1 MTIRSRRRCDST
13 MAESWSLREV
23 GVQPW
28 RGRLRAICLDTFKA
42 MQSHRAFAALLA
54 AVALSV
60 FCTAAAAA
68 PPVPAFTAH
77 YRVLQN
83 GSPIGK
89 ATLTLAQ
96 GADDTWTFTTQ
107 SQGTAGLASLLAA
120 GTREVSTFRW
130 VGDAPQGISYDYTM
144 KSALKQNH
152 RSVHFDW
159 TNHTVEV
166 NDNGSSRFATQPGVL
181 ERHTVPLALAAG
193 LAAGKTTFALPVA
206 VRDRIE
212 TEHFGA
218 QGSQKV
224 SVPAGTFDATR
235 VRRTDGGD
243 GFEAWFAPAKLPAPI
258 KIDQR
263 GKNDFSLELESWS
276 KE

>member
-1 MTIRSRRRCDST
+1 MHRNR
-13 MAESWSLREV
+13 
-23 GVQPW
+23 PF
-28 RGRLRAICLDTFKA
+28 RLFFAVVLTTAFGSAI
-42 MQSHRAFAALLA
+42 
-54 AVALSV
+54 
-60 FCTAAAAA
+60 AAA

-120 GTREVSTFRW
+120 GTREVSAFRW

-152 RSVHFDW
+152 RSVRFDW
-159 TNHTVEV
+159 TNHMVEV